1 MNNSS
6 EIKHIIIYKDNKN
19 VFEKI
24 NIYLIFKNTVRLG
37 RWFLNL
43 IKQIYLNLQTGEII
57 NMSITD
63 PSHHYYLT

>member
-43 IKQIYLNLQTGEII
+43 IK
-57 NMSITD
+57 
-63 PSHHYYLT
+63 